1 MTMRKK
7 LLILIACLSL
17 ILCTLVGGTIA
28 WLTAQTNPVTNTF
41 TPSDIT
47 VTLTESENLDL
58 KMVPGKPITKDPT
71 VTVAKGS
78 EACYLFVK
86 IEESGNFDAYME
98 YTVADGWI
106 ELTGVAGV
114 YYREVS
120 SSDADQVFPVL
131 KDDQVTVRDSVN
143 KEMME
148 ALKAAGAQQPTLSF
162 TAYAIQK
169 EYLSNN
175 GTAVNSAEDA
185 WELITP

>member
-71 VTVAKGS
+71 ITVAKGS

-86 IEESGNFDAYME
+86 IEESGNFDDYME

-106 ELTGVAGV
+106 ELTGVDGV

-120 SSDADQVFPVL
+120 SSDTDQEFAVL
-131 KDDQVTVRDSVN
+131 KENRVTVLDSVN

-148 ALKAAGAQQPTLSF
+148 ALKVEGAAQPTLSF
-162 TAYAIQK
+162 IAYAIQK
-169 EYLSNN
+169 DYLAKD
-175 GTAVNSAEDA
+175 GTAVTDAAGA